1 MNFDSDDERRGRQII
16 PRRRHLRVPAVLAAI
31 ETATPSVVHVGAPS
45 PGFQFHWVTTKVI
58 YHRFTDLREENGGTM
73 SGQICLLGHQWEL
86 KISPQGTEMMAS
98 DQSTTSI
105 FLKHLSQSTIEI
117 EFGVAIKDVNDN
129 QVAGGVS
136 STMKNRFFAQS
147 EAGYQKFMSYQKAL
161 NHLVEGS
168 LVVELRMKQAGA
180 HISPFIPE
188 NPSGCQTIQSLFMDE
203 SSADVVFDVGNGK
216 QPTAPERKKVMK
228 TSSPMKFY
236 AHKAILKNAAPQ
248 LAELCT
254 SSAYPALIHIADVE
268 PEIFNQMLL
277 YIYGFDIPSIGD
289 DFSDAEK
296 IIEAADRYGVTN
308 LKLDAEARYVD
319 SVSITMANVMEN
331 LLFAD
336 SKNCS
341 LLKEVVMDFVV
352 KNKAEILEKRTLVNA
367 PEGLTNDILSA
378 MMRGEK
384 GTSND
389 KTAEFSSMCISEL
402 RRRAHAK
409 GLDVDGSRE
418 MLISALEDASGV
430 E

>member
-1 MNFDSDDERRGRQII
+1 M
-16 PRRRHLRVPAVLAAI
+16 
-31 ETATPSVVHVGAPS
+31 GAPS

-58 YHRFTDLREENGGTM
+58 YHRFRDVREENGGAR

-86 KISPQGTEMMAS
+86 KISPQGTETSGS
-98 DQSTTSI
+98 DQLTTSI
-105 FLKHLSQSTIEI
+105 FLKHVSQSTIDI
-117 EFGVAIKDVNDN
+117 EFGVAIKDINDY

-147 EAGYQKFMSYQKAL
+147 EAGYHKFMSYQKVL
-161 NHLVEGS
+161 NYLVDGS
-168 LVVELRMKQAGA
+168 LVVELRMKRAGA

-188 NPSGCQTIQSLFMDE
+188 NPSRCQTIQSLFMDE
-203 SSADVVFDVGNGK
+203 SSADVVFYAGNGK
-216 QPTAPERKKVMK
+216 QATAPEGKKVKK

-236 AHKAILKNAAPQ
+236 AHKVILKKAAPQ

-254 SSAYPALIHIADVE
+254 SDAYPAHIHIEEVK

-277 YIYGFDIPSIGD
+277 YIYGFDIPNIGN

-308 LKLDAEARYVD
+308 LKLNAEARYVD
-319 SVSITMANVMEN
+319 SLSITMANVMEH

-352 KNKAEILEKRTLVNA
+352 ENKAEILKKRTLVNA
-367 PEGLTNDILSA
+367 PYGLTNDILSA

-389 KTAEFSSMCISEL
+389 STAEFSSMCISEL

-418 MLISALEDASGV
+418 MLISALDDALGI